1 MAASPGR
8 LGGIRVI
15 PRLRDTLAE
24 LGVTVVPGFVT
35 VAAAAQAF
43 NEDNTPK
50 DEQLSTNI
58 ANLAATLIA
67 ACS

>member
-24 LGVTVVPGFVT
+24 LGVVVVPGFVT
-35 VAAAAQAF
+35 LPSAATAF
-43 NEDNTPK
+43 DDNGNLT
-50 DEQLSTNI
+50 DEQLTGNI
-58 ANLAATLIA
+58 TLLIEKLIT